1 MTATVIKSSD
11 LDFENIKQSLKNY
24 FKQQSQFADY
34 DFEASGLNN
43 ILDVL
48 AYNTHVN
55 GLTANFAINESFL
68 NTAQLRS
75 SVVSHAE
82 TLGYEVRSMTTAKA
96 IVNLSVNLAGVSGRP
111 PQIQLPSGWTF
122 TSSIDNVSYTFRTL
136 ETYFARDDGTG
147 NYEFKTS
154 LGATDI
160 PIFEG
165 IEKTKTFYVGEKSER
180 QIFVMPDETIDTA
193 TASVLVYDTA
203 TATNYVTYTPLKKA
217 VTIDK
222 DTTVYTIR
230 EAPNGYYELN
240 FGDGVSFGKKP
251 DPGNKVVVTYLST
264 KGPAA
269 NNGTTFSSNS
279 DINVL
284 GLDYPVVV
292 TTTTES
298 TGGAIKQSIE
308 SIRQLAPIAYA
319 AQQRLVTAID
329 YKGIILSNFTDV
341 TDCNV
346 WSGDQNVP
354 LDYGAVYVSLNFPAN
369 TAASVK
375 TKVKADIVSNF
386 TNNLSVVS
394 MTTKFVDPTD
404 MFLELN
410 VGFNFD
416 PALTG
421 FTLAA
426 TESSVYNFILKY
438 FTDNLNKFDK
448 IFRRSNLLTEIDAID
463 TAILSSKCDVKVQLR
478 FEPTIGKTRTFELQF
493 PMALEGPDDISH
505 IVTSSVFEYQNAIC
519 NIKNK
524 LNSTT
529 LQVVDIDGNVLLDNV
544 GEYVPAKGEV
554 KIVGFAP
561 QTFIGGNQ
569 FIKISAK
576 PLNPSV
582 IKPLRNYVIRIDA
595 DESFTTATLD
605 RQNTS
610 LTV

>member
-203 TATNYVTYTPLKKA
+203 TATNYVT
-217 VTIDK
+217 
-222 DTTVYTIR
+222 
-230 EAPNGYYELN
+230 
-240 FGDGVSFGKKP
+240 
-251 DPGNKVVVTYLST
+251 
-264 KGPAA
+264 
-269 NNGTTFSSNS
+269 
-279 DINVL
+279 
-284 GLDYPVVV
+284 
-292 TTTTES
+292 
-298 TGGAIKQSIE
+298 
-308 SIRQLAPIAYA
+308 
-319 AQQRLVTAID
+319 
-329 YKGIILSNFTDV
+329 
-341 TDCNV
+341 
-346 WSGDQNVP
+346 
-354 LDYGAVYVSLNFPAN
+354 
-369 TAASVK
+369 
-375 TKVKADIVSNF
+375 
-386 TNNLSVVS
+386 
-394 MTTKFVDPTD
+394 
-404 MFLELN
+404 
-410 VGFNFD
+410 
-416 PALTG
+416 
-421 FTLAA
+421 
-426 TESSVYNFILKY
+426 
-438 FTDNLNKFDK
+438 
-448 IFRRSNLLTEIDAID
+448 
-463 TAILSSKCDVKVQLR
+463 
-478 FEPTIGKTRTFELQF
+478 
-493 PMALEGPDDISH
+493 
-505 IVTSSVFEYQNAIC
+505 
-519 NIKNK
+519 
-524 LNSTT
+524 
-529 LQVVDIDGNVLLDNV
+529 
-544 GEYVPAKGEV
+544 
-554 KIVGFAP
+554 
-561 QTFIGGNQ
+561 
-569 FIKISAK
+569 
-576 PLNPSV
+576 
-582 IKPLRNYVIRIDA
+582 
-595 DESFTTATLD
+595 
-605 RQNTS
+605 
-610 LTV
+610 